1 MPRAMIRQVTGHA
14 PIAPVEAAAPLTWK
28 ALPSKPMAR
37 MMNTRRVVAISSER
51 KFRQGFQMAGIVQK
65 VPSIVSGSSDVAL

>member
-1 MPRAMIRQVTGHA
+1 MIRQVTGQA
-14 PIAPVEAAAPLTWK
+14 PMAPVEAAVPPTWK

-37 MMNTRRVVAISSER
+37 MMNTRSVVAMNSER

-65 VPSIVSGSSDVAL
+65 VPSMVSGSSDVAL

>member
-1 MPRAMIRQVTGHA
+1 MIRQVTGQA
-14 PIAPVEAAAPLTWK
+14 PMAPVEAATPLTWK

-37 MMNTRRVVAISSER
+37 ITNTSSVVAISSER

-65 VPSIVSGSSDVAL
+65 VPSIVSGSSEVAL